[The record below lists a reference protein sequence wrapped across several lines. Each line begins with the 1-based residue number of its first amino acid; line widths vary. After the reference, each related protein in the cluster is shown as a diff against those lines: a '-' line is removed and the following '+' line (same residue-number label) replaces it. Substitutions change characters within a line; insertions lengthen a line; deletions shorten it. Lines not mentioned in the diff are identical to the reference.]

1 MDLRTLIDRMMADG
15 TVAQIAGNPLA
26 QFGTPARRYLGA
38 ELLPERLVPDNEYRE
53 TAIRYRT
60 VIANSGTRYSPAQLK
75 GDSHLA
81 GEMLVTLG
89 HHDIAKQFSGRDYD
103 AFIKLLGTRPTME
116 AVVQLIRWLDVTVNR
131 AHIELNEKHRW
142 DAIVGAQVVLI
153 GDNGFSET
161 IPYSNPPGHRAN
173 AGGTWSSDAYD
184 PYPDIIAMAQKLW
197 DKGYDVGRIVTSRK
211 VVGILSRNAKMVA
224 KTTGRLFVNATG
236 GVVTQPTGRTD
247 LAALNALLSADG
259 LPPMETYDLQYF
271 DQAGAR
277 RFMPDNVFNMF
288 GTTGREETVS
298 ETQIAAGNLEIVPN
312 TLGYHAVGRP
322 VGEANPGRVIR
333 MWPRDDKPPRIQA
346 EGWQTSLPVLTEP
359 EAIGSIQNIG

>member
-1 MDLRTLIDRMMADG
+1 
-15 TVAQIAGNPLA
+15 
-26 QFGTPARRYLGA
+26 
-38 ELLPERLVPDNEYRE
+38 
-53 TAIRYRT
+53 
-60 VIANSGTRYSPAQLK
+60 
-75 GDSHLA
+75 
-81 GEMLVTLG
+81 
-89 HHDIAKQFSGRDYD
+89 
-103 AFIKLLGTRPTME
+103 
-116 AVVQLIRWLDVTVNR
+116 
-131 AHIELNEKHRW
+131 
-142 DAIVGAQVVLI
+142 
-153 GDNGFSET
+153 
-161 IPYSNPPGHRAN
+161 
-173 AGGTWSSDAYD
+173 
-184 PYPDIIAMAQKLW
+184 MAQKLW

-224 KTTGRLFVNATG
+224 KTTGRLFVNTTG

-322 VGEANPGRVIR
+322 AGEANPGRVIR
-333 MWPRDDKPPRIQA
+333 MWPKDDKPPRIQA